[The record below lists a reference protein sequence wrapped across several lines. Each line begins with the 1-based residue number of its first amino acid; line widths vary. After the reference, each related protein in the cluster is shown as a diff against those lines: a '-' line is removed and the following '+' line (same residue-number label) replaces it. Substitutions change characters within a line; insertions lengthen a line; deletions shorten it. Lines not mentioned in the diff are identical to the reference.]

1 MTNAEGQGS
10 TGHGV
15 QGASKASSGLC
26 LRSDFTEHAL
36 KHLSAKQEQG
46 STPFCG
52 GGAEGARTPWGDVTR
67 QLGGWGGLPWLHAL
81 SPLRARSPGTPAASG
96 PRSMWLMLDADL
108 QWEPRPRHSKCP
120 QGPHHPQGLQSLK
133 PNSKTGHPEPHGLDS
148 RLTAGTSVKGGT
160 SRRLGARVGHSQGR
174 WLARTPPQPKQASLG
189 TMPTPRALKNLPTL
203 RIHPSPMLTV
213 LELRSWALAGTVTMG
228 MGAGRVG
235 YGRGHPHPTQARPD
249 QPTPPG
255 DSPVG

>member
-1 MTNAEGQGS
+1 MKNAEGQGS

-160 SRRLGARVGHSQGR
+160 NRRLGARVGHSQGR

-189 TMPTPRALKNLPTL
+189 TMPTPQGSEEPAHSQNPSQSNADSPGTQELGPCWNGNNGHGGRARGVWPGA
-203 RIHPSPMLTV
+203 PSPHPGPSRPANT
-213 LELRSWALAGTVTMG
+213 SW
-228 MGAGRVG
+228 
-235 YGRGHPHPTQARPD
+235 
-249 QPTPPG
+249 
-255 DSPVG
+255 